1 MAAFKPRNV
10 AIIAGVVCTSIFAFN
25 KMGDFKTPGMQNI
38 ENRHS
43 AAGGGHNH
51 TPAGGSKMGSESDA
65 EGKQVGEKGEFV
77 FSCFGVWSGGWLW
90 RECLM

>member
-10 AIIAGVVCTSIFAFN
+10 AVITGVVCTSIFAFN

-51 TPAGGSKMGSESDA
+51 TPAGGSKMGSESDI
-65 EGKQVGEKGEFV
+65 EGKQLGEKGESIILV
-77 FSCFGVWSGGWLW
+77 QVWASSGLQWLRSCW
-90 RECLM
+90 